1 MQVIFENDLES
12 SDLVLYGTIYF
23 KGKLNN
29 FYFNSI
35 MLSDKNFMFRTFL

>member
-1 MQVIFENDLES
+1 MQVIFGNDLES
-12 SDLVLYGTIYF
+12 SDLVLCGTIYF

-35 MLSDKNFMFRTFL
+35 ILSNKNFMFRTFL